1 MAAIKNH
8 YSTIGVAETAN
19 PDEIKKAYR
28 KLAKKYHPDA
38 TGGDKAKEIKFK
50 EISEAYEV
58 LSDAKKRTEYD
69 TTRRNPFA
77 GGGRASY
84 GGGGAPNVDMSG
96 IDLDELFAQFG
107 GAPRRGAGR
116 TARPDSGGS
125 GGGVGDIFGNM
136 FGGQQARGG
145 AGAER
150 GPQKG
155 ADIQARLEV
164 DLPDAA
170 LGSEKTIS
178 VDGHRS
184 LKVKIPAGITSG
196 KSIRLGGQ
204 GQSNPRGGPPGDLIV
219 EITERPHPRFR
230 RRADAAQD
238 IEVDVPVPLDVA
250 LLGGKAD
257 VPTLEGTTL
266 SLTVPPNTSSGK
278 KLRLRGKGAVIAG
291 GAKAATGAGDGKSN
305 RGDLYANVAIE
316 LPTILTPEAQEALE
330 RFAQLLRPKA

>member
-19 PDEIKKAYR
+19 ADEIKKAYR

-38 TGGDKAKEIKFK
+38 TGGDKGKETKFK

-58 LSDAKKRTEYD
+58 LSDTKKRTEYD
-69 TTRRNPFA
+69 TLRRNPFA

-84 GGGGAPNVDMSG
+84 GGGGGAPNVDMSG

-116 TARPDSGGS
+116 TARPDN
-125 GGGVGDIFGNM
+125 GGGGLGDVFGNM

-145 AGAER
+145 AGADR
-150 GPQKG
+150 GPQRG

-164 DLPDAA
+164 ELPDAA

-204 GQSNPRGGPPGDLIV
+204 GQANPRGGPPGDLIV

-230 RRADAAQD
+230 RRADAAHD

-266 SLTVPPNTSSGK
+266 SLTVPPHTSSGK
-278 KLRLRGKGAVIAG
+278 KLRLRGKGAIIAG
-291 GAKAATGAGDGKSN
+291 VKSTPAGGDVKG
-305 RGDLYANVAIE
+305 RGDLYANIAIE
-316 LPTILTPEAQEALE
+316 LPTILTPEAKEALD
-330 RFAQLLRPKA
+330 RFAQLLRPKPTT